1 MTSSHDFEQDLGAWL
16 RQDSE
21 HRVPDHLEAV
31 LVRTIATRQRP
42 WWSSLRRWLPDVTLP
57 PAPAPLSRSGS
68 WRPILVLAAV
78 ALLIAALVLF
88 AVGSRRHV
96 PAPFGLARN
105 GVVVAA
111 VGGDLFQVDP
121 STGAKTPLLSDSQAH
136 ADFGPMFSR
145 DGSRLLYLRGVD
157 GKAEIVIANPDGSGA
172 KVVSPAVDGLDQVDW
187 SPDGSRVVFLSRV
200 ANRGL
205 INVVNADGTGLTTF
219 HQLAFPANQVSWLPP
234 DGNAILFRGEQ
245 LAAGDPPPAIYTIRP
260 DQTGIHKISSRPA
273 ANENDINDV
282 SAAPDGTS
290 ILYRE
295 SPSKGGF
302 FSIHVLDLRTGR
314 DVRLPAPATA
324 AGQTGPVFSPDGVNV
339 AYLRI
344 SAETRA
350 NTGPTFQLVVAPSDA
365 STLGTEL
372 QLWGVVGDD
381 GPTINNYFFTPD
393 GSAVVANDLATVTE
407 WLLPINGKRGTVI
420 ARGTAAYDALSSV
433 QRLAP

>member
-1 MTSSHDFEQDLGAWL
+1 MTSSHDFERNLGTWL

-21 HRVPDHLEAV
+21 QRVPDHLEAV

-42 WWSSLRRWLPDVTLP
+42 WWSSPRRWLPFELTP
-57 PAPAPLSRSGS
+57 PPAPLSRSGS

-88 AVGSRRHV
+88 AVGSRRHL

-105 GVVVAA
+105 GAVVTA
-111 VGGDLFQVDP
+111 VGGDLFQIDP
-121 STGAKTPLLSDSQAH
+121 ATGEKTPLLSDSQAH

-145 DGSRLLYLRGVD
+145 DGTRLLYLRGVNGD
-157 GKAEIVIANPDGSGA
+157 KGEIVVANPDGSGA
-172 KVVSPAVDGLDQVDW
+172 KVVSPAVNGPDQVDW
-187 SPDGSRVVFLSRV
+187 SPDGSRIVFRSTILD
-200 ANRGL
+200 RGL
-205 INVVNADGTGLTTF
+205 ISVVNADGTNLATF
-219 HQLAFPANQVSWLPP
+219 DRLPISANQVSWLPP

-245 LAAGDPPPAIYTIRP
+245 LAAGDPPPGIYTIRP
-260 DQTGIHKISSRPA
+260 DGTGLHEISSRPA

-295 SPSKGGF
+295 SPTTGG
-302 FSIHVLDLRTGR
+302 FSIHVLDLRTGQDR
-314 DVRLPAPATA
+314 VLQAPATA
-324 AGQTGPVFSPDGVNV
+324 SGQTSAVFSPDGVHV

-344 SAETRA
+344 TAESRA
-350 NTGPTFQLVVAPSDA
+350 NAGPTFQLVVAPLDG

-372 QLWGVVGDD
+372 PLWGVLGDD

-393 GSAVVANDLATVTE
+393 GSAVVANELTTVTE
-407 WLLPINGKRGTVI
+407 WLLPIDGSRGTVI
-420 ARGTAAYDALSSV
+420 ARGTTAYDALSSV